1 MIYSSALMDFI
12 QLSGI
17 AHYLIK
23 FKTNR
28 GIVAFAFFMIPRSWI
43 QSHFLMGRQKGFLW
57 YDPGVLA
64 LTVPYHDTND
74 FYYSGHIGT
83 ATLYMHE
90 FFVHECH
97 IMGGIA
103 LINYINCWFLMIFLR
118 THYVIDL
125 ITGFIIALWCLNVG
139 EMISYPLD
147 VKIAGWDSKERRH

>member
-1 MIYSSALMDFI
+1 
-12 QLSGI
+12 
-17 AHYLIK
+17 
-23 FKTNR
+23 
-28 GIVAFAFFMIPRSWI
+28 MIPRSWI
-43 QSHFLMGRQKGFLW
+43 QTHFLMGRQKGFLW

-90 FFVHECH
+90 FFVYECY

-125 ITGFIIALWCLNVG
+125 VSGFIIALWALNIS
-139 EMISYPLD
+139 EMLSYFLD
-147 VKIAGWDSKERRH
+147 VKLAGWDR